1 MSYCR
6 FLNQFRFKTYQ
17 SVLLFALLLIAFTGC
32 FYPKTVMDNDRQCK
46 LTTKKLTLEFSD
58 EGSQETAQGMLH
70 MLRGCNEPEC
80 LYIVPIGLV
89 AVPVTSFTV
98 SGSIVVVGNTLHWIE
113 QQGKCE
119 DSATKKALRLLMKT
133 TKSLG
138 GKVIHSGKELALW
151 LKQI

>member
-1 MSYCR
+1 M
-6 FLNQFRFKTYQ
+6 RFKTGQY
-17 SVLLFALLLIAFTGC
+17 VILFALLFIAFTGC
-32 FYPKTVMDNDRQCK
+32 FYPKTVTNNDNQCE

-58 EGSQETAQGMLH
+58 EGSQATVEGMLH
-70 MLRGCNEPEC
+70 ILQDCDEPEC
-80 LYIVPIGLV
+80 LYVVPIGLV
-89 AVPVTSFTV
+89 VVPITSFTV

-119 DSATKKALRLLMKT
+119 DSATKKALKRLMKA